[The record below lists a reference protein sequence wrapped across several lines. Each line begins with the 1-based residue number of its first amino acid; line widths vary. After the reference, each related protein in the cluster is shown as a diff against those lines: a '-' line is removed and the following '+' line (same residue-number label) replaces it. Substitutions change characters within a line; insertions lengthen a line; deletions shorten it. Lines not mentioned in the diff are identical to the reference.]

1 MAKQTGILQF
11 TGRLGNIIGYRRNGS
26 YFIRTMPETVRQ
38 TSATRKAAQHFG
50 IASRKGKLIRHA
62 ISPHLD
68 IRSDGALVNRLNKIL
83 IPAGREHLKAL
94 KGFRFNRHCGLEYFF
109 PEQPVMQHNTL
120 QIPAQI
126 IPSQETATH
135 LVVKLI
141 AVRLCFKERCIENV
155 HIATA
160 TIDLNQ
166 PFNGMEL
173 ETAVPGKGSLLVI
186 LQVQPFNGTYAI
198 QNKRSMA
205 ADIIAV
211 AAPAPTKQKT
221 ITIAGDHRIK
231 STFSAR
237 IWRVLSDPSPNPP
250 PLFSTLNGHSPPGIV
265 KSAT

>member
-38 TSATRKAAQHFG
+38 TSATRTAAQHFG

-62 ISPHLD
+62 ITPHLD

-83 IPAGREHLKAL
+83 IPAGKDHLHAI
-94 KGFRFNRHCGLEYFF
+94 KGFRFNRHCGVEYFF
-109 PEQPVMQHNTL
+109 PQQPVVQDNTL
-120 QIPAQI
+120 KIPAQI
-126 IPSQETATH
+126 IPLQETATH
-135 LVVKLI
+135 LVVKAI
-141 AVRLCFKERCIENV
+141 AVRLCFRERCIENV
-155 HIATA
+155 HTATV

-166 PFNGMEL
+166 PFNGTEL

-186 LQVQPFNGTYAI
+186 LQVQPCNGTYAI
-198 QNKRSMA
+198 QNKRCMA

-211 AAPAPTKQKT
+211 AAPAAIKRKT
-221 ITIAGDHRIK
+221 ITLARDHRIK

-237 IWRVLSDPSPNPP
+237 IWQVLSAPSPNPP
-250 PLFSTLNGHSPPGIV
+250 PLFSTITGHSPPGIV